1 MTDYLAL
8 AMAQWEEVS
17 AIMAEELASTVE
29 GTPGGHL
36 FRMEKTPPGPP
47 EKMPGGGRFDSP
59 SPWTPTPTDQ
69 GRGAAAPLALEP
81 SPGCP
86 TEGEEA
92 RFPHS
97 VAGTGH
103 GGDEPGV
110 STDPEDLGGP
120 AANEAFGG
128 PWLGSGSRQGQSPT
142 RRGKNLPL
150 PASSQYV
157 TGGLFST
164 QAWPRGGVIFDGGG
178 SITPIKAG
186 AARGPFFGLSKNGP
200 PGETALPLEGEFSPT
215 PGWGIPSAGD
225 ASAQEAVLPLLRQLR
240 QAQWGAGFVQG
251 QRRQLAVTLPET
263 TPAAPALSAEELDLA
278 CERDARRYGGGFAL
292 Y

>member
-29 GTPGGHL
+29 GAPGGHL

-69 GRGAAAPLALEP
+69 GRGSADPLALEP
-81 SPGCP
+81 SPGRP

-92 RFPHS
+92 RSPHS

-103 GGDEPGV
+103 SGDEPEV
-110 STDPEDLGGP
+110 SEVPGGSEDFGGP
-120 AANEAFGG
+120 AATSKPTKFGRINGELYRQNGYLQRLVSKLGGLVPQHKSPRGPGAAAPGGFLGG
-128 PWLGSGSRQGQSPT
+128 P
-142 RRGKNLPL
+142 
-150 PASSQYV
+150 
-157 TGGLFST
+157 GGYSLT
-164 QAWPRGGVIFDGGG
+164 
-178 SITPIKAG
+178 
-186 AARGPFFGLSKNGP
+186 SKNSP
-200 PGETALPLEGEFSPT
+200 PGGIVSPGDVPDPALGR
-215 PGWGIPSAGD
+215 GIPSAGD

-240 QAQWGAGFVQG
+240 QAQWTAGFVQG
-251 QRRQLAVTLPET
+251 QRRQLAVALPEAA
-263 TPAAPALSAEELDLA
+263 PAAPALSAEELDLA